1 MTLEF
6 SSKNLRQRRQAL
18 NIGVP
23 AQERSRWAGG
33 RGGEGLQ
40 AAARVFGSGTKLHR
54 AKWRSGAE
62 IVQKRFNFPGPAIGR
77 GESGSL
83 GLISRWRFIEGNK
96 ENEGVRSG
104 GAAVAGF
111 RRGLAAH

>member
-1 MTLEF
+1 M
-6 SSKNLRQRRQAL
+6 
-18 NIGVP
+18 
-23 AQERSRWAGG
+23 
-33 RGGEGLQ
+33 
-40 AAARVFGSGTKLHR
+40 
-54 AKWRSGAE
+54 
-62 IVQKRFNFPGPAIGR
+62 VQKRFNFPGPAIGR

-83 GLISRWRFIEGNK
+83 GLISRWRFIEANK